1 MFLSKRDF
9 EITVIEAIDTWLKEP
24 GNLNRWVTAKTLHDE
39 SKLLVL
45 GNKFSP
51 RWPDSVKTM
60 GRRMM
65 YIADELAD
73 CFGMTKRISR
83 GYTEYRFSRQ

>member
-9 EITVIEAIDTWLKEP
+9 ENTVIEAIDAWLNVP

-39 SKLLVL
+39 SKQLVL
-45 GNKFSP
+45 GNRFSP

-65 YIADELAD
+65 YLTEELID
-73 CFGMTKRISR
+73 RFGMNKRISK
-83 GYTEYRFSRQ
+83 GYTEYRFGWR